1 MLKRVKVYFI
11 EYKMVFWDMIMNQSF
26 SNIYY
31 TLSFSRCFQGI
42 WIWVQVQFENTYFL
56 VTEWPLSV
64 QSMQENSKVNLVR
77 SKVPPKCS
85 LWGTSFFRGHSAS
98 LNNIFG
104 ASVIPQPTGCDKN
117 VLLPR
122 SSRTITPSNL
132 LPTVPTKTPCSLGS
146 RSSLAWQYLLEALRI
161 QWPFSS
167 FDGREIALRGN

>member
-1 MLKRVKVYFI
+1 M
-11 EYKMVFWDMIMNQSF
+11 
-26 SNIYY
+26 
-31 TLSFSRCFQGI
+31 
-42 WIWVQVQFENTYFL
+42 QFENTYFL

-161 QWPFSS
+161 QWPFFVLWRQRNRFEGQLVDTLFEADAYSGWW
-167 FDGREIALRGN
+167 FQFF

>member
-1 MLKRVKVYFI
+1 
-11 EYKMVFWDMIMNQSF
+11 
-26 SNIYY
+26 
-31 TLSFSRCFQGI
+31 
-42 WIWVQVQFENTYFL
+42 
-56 VTEWPLSV
+56 
-64 QSMQENSKVNLVR
+64 MQENSKVNLVR

-85 LWGTSFFRGHSAS
+85 LWGTSFFRGHPAS

-104 ASVIPQPTGCDKN
+104 ASGIPQPTGCDKN
-117 VLLPR
+117 VLLSR

-167 FDGREIALRGN
+167 FDCREIALGQLFDTLFEADAYSGWRFQNVFIFIPIWGDDPI